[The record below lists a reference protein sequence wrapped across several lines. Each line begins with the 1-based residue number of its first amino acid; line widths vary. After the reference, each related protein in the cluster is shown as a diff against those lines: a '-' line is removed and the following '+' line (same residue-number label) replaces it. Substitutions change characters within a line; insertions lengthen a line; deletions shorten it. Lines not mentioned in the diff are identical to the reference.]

1 MTFTRAVVFLSVAA
15 SLGGCASWG
24 VLPSTTET
32 TQTPFQTYRSAE
44 DAFNQVKPFVTTTR
58 ELKARGFD
66 PYTTPNIR
74 VLNYLDLLPRFLPQQ
89 SMKADDLDPAVQ
101 ACLTAREKC
110 QGWLAEPSISAKDRT
125 GNVALD
131 VLGFER
137 ETTSTGWKASMLL
150 LVQNGVV
157 TRDDVLPEA
166 RPTEAGSV
174 RTGRTLADVVDGAER
189 QAIEGALRDCDGSR
203 EKAAELLGI
212 SATTLWRKMTRLGIV
227 YEAHARG

>member
-1 MTFTRAVVFLSVAA
+1 MSRVRM
-15 SLGGCASWG
+15 SLALALACLLPGCASWG

-32 TQTPFQTYRSAE
+32 TETPFQTYKSAE
-44 DAFNQVKPFVTTTR
+44 DAFNKVKPFVTTTR

-66 PYTTPNIR
+66 PYSTPNIK

-89 SMKADDLDPAVQ
+89 SIKLEDLDPAVQ
-101 ACLTAREKC
+101 ACLTAREAC
-110 QGWLAEPSISAKDRT
+110 QGWLAEPSISSKDRT

-157 TRDDVLPEA
+157 VYKLWSGTPSILEVK
-166 RPTEAGSV
+166 TEKKPLGPLQDLSGPAASAV
-174 RTGRTLADVVDGAER
+174 SGAV
-189 QAIEGALRDCDGSR
+189 
-203 EKAAELLGI
+203 KP
-212 SATTLWRKMTRLGIV
+212 
-227 YEAHARG
+227 

>member
-1 MTFTRAVVFLSVAA
+1 MTMVRQTAALALAA

-32 TQTPFQTYRSAE
+32 TQTPFQTYTSAE
-44 DAFNQVKPFVTTTR
+44 DAFKRIKPFVTTTK

-66 PYTTPNIR
+66 PYATPNIK

-89 SMKADDLDPAVQ
+89 SIKVDDLDPAVQ
-101 ACLTAREKC
+101 ACLAAREAC
-110 QGWLAEPSISAKDRT
+110 QGWLAEPSISSKDRT

-157 TRDDVLPEA
+157 VYKLWSGTPAIMEVK
-166 RPTEAGSV
+166 TEKKPLGPLQDLSGPAASAVSG
-174 RTGRTLADVVDGAER
+174 VV
-189 QAIEGALRDCDGSR
+189 
-203 EKAAELLGI
+203 KP
-212 SATTLWRKMTRLGIV
+212 
-227 YEAHARG
+227 

>member
-1 MTFTRAVVFLSVAA
+1 MNCLRVIVLLASGLSL
-15 SLGGCASWG
+15 SGCASWG
-24 VLPSTTET
+24 VLPSTVET
-32 TQTPFQTYRSAE
+32 TETPFQSYRSAE

-66 PYTTPNIR
+66 PYTTPNIK

-89 SMKADDLDPAVQ
+89 SMKADDLDAAVQ
-101 ACLTAREKC
+101 SCLSTREKC
-110 QGWLAEPSISAKDRT
+110 QGWLAEPSISSKDRT

-157 TRDDVLPEA
+157 VYKLWSGTPSILEVK
-166 RPTEAGSV
+166 TEKKPLGPLQDLSGPA
-174 RTGRTLADVVDGAER
+174 AAAINGA
-189 QAIEGALRDCDGSR
+189 I
-203 EKAAELLGI
+203 KP
-212 SATTLWRKMTRLGIV
+212 
-227 YEAHARG
+227 

>member
-1 MTFTRAVVFLSVAA
+1 MKYFRVFVLLAAGLSL
-15 SLGGCASWG
+15 SGCASWG
-24 VLPSTTET
+24 VLPSTVET
-32 TQTPFQTYRSAE
+32 TETPFQSYRSAE

-58 ELKARGFD
+58 ELKVRGFD

-101 ACLTAREKC
+101 TCLSTREKC
-110 QGWLAEPSISAKDRT
+110 QGWLAEPSISSKDRT

-157 TRDDVLPEA
+157 VYKLWSGTPSILEVK
-166 RPTEAGSV
+166 TEKKPLGPLQDLSGPAAS
-174 RTGRTLADVVDGAER
+174 AISGA
-189 QAIEGALRDCDGSR
+189 I
-203 EKAAELLGI
+203 KP
-212 SATTLWRKMTRLGIV
+212 
-227 YEAHARG
+227 

>member
-1 MTFTRAVVFLSVAA
+1 MLTDGWKIMSRVRM
-15 SLGGCASWG
+15 SLALALACLLPGCASWG

-32 TQTPFQTYRSAE
+32 TETPFQTYKSAE
-44 DAFNQVKPFVTTTR
+44 DAFNKVKPFVTTTR

-66 PYTTPNIR
+66 PYSTPNIK

-89 SMKADDLDPAVQ
+89 SIKLEDLDPAVQ
-101 ACLTAREKC
+101 ACLTAREAC
-110 QGWLAEPSISAKDRT
+110 QGWLAEPSISSKDRT

-157 TRDDVLPEA
+157 VYKLWSGTPSILEVK
-166 RPTEAGSV
+166 TEKKPLGPLQDLSGPAASAV
-174 RTGRTLADVVDGAER
+174 SGAV
-189 QAIEGALRDCDGSR
+189 
-203 EKAAELLGI
+203 KP
-212 SATTLWRKMTRLGIV
+212 
-227 YEAHARG
+227 

>member
-1 MTFTRAVVFLSVAA
+1 MSLVRMTAALSLACLLA
-15 SLGGCASWG
+15 GCASWG

-32 TQTPFQTYRSAE
+32 TETPFQTYKSAE

-66 PYTTPNIR
+66 PYATPNIKM
-74 VLNYLDLLPRFLPQQ
+74 LNYLELLPRFLPQQ
-89 SMKADDLDPAVQ
+89 SIKMEDLDPAVQ
-101 ACLTAREKC
+101 GCLTAREAC
-110 QGWLAEPSISAKDRT
+110 QGWLAEPSISSKDRT

-157 TRDDVLPEA
+157 VYKLWSGTPSILEVKTEK
-166 RPTEAGSV
+166 RPLGPLQDLSGPAASAV
-174 RTGRTLADVVDGAER
+174 SGAV
-189 QAIEGALRDCDGSR
+189 
-203 EKAAELLGI
+203 KP
-212 SATTLWRKMTRLGIV
+212 
-227 YEAHARG
+227 

>member
-1 MTFTRAVVFLSVAA
+1 MKCSRVIALLAAGLSL
-15 SLGGCASWG
+15 SGCASWG

-32 TQTPFQTYRSAE
+32 TETPFQSYRSAE

-66 PYTTPNIR
+66 PYTTPNIK

-101 ACLTAREKC
+101 SCLATREKC

-157 TRDDVLPEA
+157 VYKLWSGTPSILEVK
-166 RPTEAGSV
+166 TEKKPLGPLQDLSGPAAS
-174 RTGRTLADVVDGAER
+174 AINGA
-189 QAIEGALRDCDGSR
+189 I
-203 EKAAELLGI
+203 KP
-212 SATTLWRKMTRLGIV
+212 
-227 YEAHARG
+227 

>member
-1 MTFTRAVVFLSVAA
+1 MSLVRMTAALSLACLLA
-15 SLGGCASWG
+15 GCASWG

-32 TQTPFQTYRSAE
+32 TETPFQTYKSAE

-66 PYTTPNIR
+66 PYSTPNIKM
-74 VLNYLDLLPRFLPQQ
+74 LNYLELLPRFLPQQ
-89 SMKADDLDPAVQ
+89 SIRMEDLDPAVQ
-101 ACLTAREKC
+101 GCLTAREAC
-110 QGWLAEPSISAKDRT
+110 QGWLAEPSISSKDRT

-157 TRDDVLPEA
+157 VYKLWSGTPSILEVKTEK
-166 RPTEAGSV
+166 RPLGPLQDLSGPAASAV
-174 RTGRTLADVVDGAER
+174 SGAV
-189 QAIEGALRDCDGSR
+189 
-203 EKAAELLGI
+203 KP
-212 SATTLWRKMTRLGIV
+212 
-227 YEAHARG
+227 